1 MPDDRDV
8 VASRCLSLMKS
19 MRVNVCVSEVGKV
32 VVGVRR
38 DFDSSGVD
46 AAVCRICRL

>member
-8 VASRCLSLMKS
+8 VAFHCLSLMMS
-19 MRVNVCVSEVGKV
+19 RRVNVCVSEVETV

-38 DFDSSGVD
+38 DFDRFGID
-46 AAVCRICRL
+46 AAVCRTCRL